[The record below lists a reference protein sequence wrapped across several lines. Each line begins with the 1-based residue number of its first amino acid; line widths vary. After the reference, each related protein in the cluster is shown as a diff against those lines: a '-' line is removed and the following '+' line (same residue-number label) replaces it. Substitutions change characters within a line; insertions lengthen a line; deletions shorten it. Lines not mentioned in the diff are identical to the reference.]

1 MTAQRAVLRQVVHPM
16 AFLLQAVQQQD
27 AGPQALPWA
36 AVRLRVSVRLVVAR
50 VLNHRGPP
58 NESARRGLSE
68 HHLREKPDEV
78 EAVERQP
85 VAIPQLALLRR
96 LDLLQEAAVE
106 PAHPSQDLA

>member
-1 MTAQRAVLRQVVHPM
+1 MSAWRAV
-16 AFLLQAVQQQD
+16 LLQAVQQQD

-36 AVRLRVSVRLVVAR
+36 AVRLWVSVRLVVAR

-58 NESARRGLSE
+58 DEASFRGLSE
-68 HHLREKPDEV
+68 HRRREEPDEV

-85 VAIPQLALLRR
+85 VVIPQLAPLRR

-106 PAHPSQDLA
+106 PAHPSQDLAELLVLA